1 MALMMPWTVR
11 HQVRLQDVEQV
22 IEDPLRPKY
31 FTIDMLIGTPIPLRA
46 SSAEVAQSW
55 IQIIRNALR
64 PHQELMAARNQELDC
79 VSSSALLCDDDRA
92 SNDDDE
98 EMMSLDNVKPSNLM
112 DLGFMWKKSKVWKEW
127 RIRRFRLEPT
137 LGLLQYSRPE
147 DPEGLSQTEHWFI
160 KEVEWSPWM

>member
-11 HQVRLQDVEQV
+11 HRIRLQDVEQV

-46 SSAEVAQSW
+46 NSAEQAQGW

-79 VSSSALLCDDDRA
+79 VRSSALLCDDDRA
-92 SNDDDE
+92 SNDDE
-98 EMMSLDNVKPSNLM
+98 EDSNMRNRSAFLV
-112 DLGFMWKKSKVWKEW
+112 LRLNPYISIHVEAQNAVL
-127 RIRRFRLEPT
+127 FRLLRT
-137 LGLLQYSRPE
+137 
-147 DPEGLSQTEHWFI
+147 
-160 KEVEWSPWM
+160 